1 MYGEFD
7 FQALIIIIAQKAHFK
22 NMSLLSASAWS
33 ILLYGFI
40 ISFDW
45 WTKLKLCGSFNFIIK
60 FGYNARYHWLK
71 ERALSEYKALSWAK
85 AVTPSAEL

>member
-40 ISFDW
+40 TSFD
-45 WTKLKLCGSFNFIIK
+45 
-60 FGYNARYHWLK
+60 
-71 ERALSEYKALSWAK
+71 
-85 AVTPSAEL
+85 